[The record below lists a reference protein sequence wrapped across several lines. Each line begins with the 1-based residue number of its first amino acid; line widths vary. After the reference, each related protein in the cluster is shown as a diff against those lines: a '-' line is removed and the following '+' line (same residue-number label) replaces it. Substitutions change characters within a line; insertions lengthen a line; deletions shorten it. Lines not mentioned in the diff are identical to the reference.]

1 MFMERPYGS
10 YVSTKA
16 LLRRIAG
23 LIAGKKSAAR
33 VEDAVKTAA

>member
-1 MFMERPYGS
+1 MERPYGS
-10 YVSTKA
+10 YVSTEV

-33 VEDAVKTAA
+33 VEDTLKTAA